1 MKMSLQ
7 VNLLLIVVI
16 LVLAWNVVQGYKH
29 GMVKEVIS
37 FVSLIVLCLVL
48 GLVGMGIQSYSKKE
62 YLTVIAAVLLLA
74 ILGIAHHLL
83 GIVFFSAKMIVKL
96 PLVKWA
102 DKLLGVVTGA
112 LETVFLLWMLYAVM
126 QILSLGAVGAFIL
139 EWTQKSEILSWFYT
153 HNYLLQWIQKLRP

>member
-1 MKMSLQ
+1 MSLQ

-102 DKLLGVVTGA
+102 DKLLGVVTGV

-126 QILSLGAVGAFIL
+126 QIISLGAVGNFIL
-139 EWTQKSEILSWFYT
+139 EQTQKSEILSWFYT
-153 HNYLLQWIQKLRP
+153 RNYLLQWIQKLRP